1 MAVPFLLPGTAP
13 PVKRQ
18 APAGCGLPELAMI
31 KYFSAVYAQ
40 SVSGGRFKSFRTE
53 VFPQKIGKR
62 IASFVRFL
70 YNKGKIN

>member
-40 SVSGGRFKSFRTE
+40 SEAEGI
-53 VFPQKIGKR
+53 KIV
-62 IASFVRFL
+62 ITDATPDP
-70 YNKGKIN
+70 